1 MGDNMEYLNKV
12 LGVKVIY
19 KDVEFKHLPN
29 FIATRYRLQLVSMNE
44 QKIIFLYPKTELE
57 QIEVLKKHIA
67 RIQKNENLP
76 VVLVLKEL
84 SFRQREYLIREKIP
98 FVVDGKQIYLP
109 FMAVYL
115 QERYSAEKIPREEIL
130 PSAQMLL
137 LHFIYGG
144 EQELSTS
151 QAAKDLELTP
161 TSISRAS
168 RQLEEMGLLHIRKV
182 GVQRIMQS
190 EESPKTLFQKAGDKL
205 LNPIKRTVYIPKKY
219 VGTDLLESGY
229 SALAEYSMLN
239 EPNVRCYAAKRI
251 SQWKDFTTNSLQNSK
266 VQVAVEMWR
275 YNPRKLSTRNTVD
288 ELSLALTL
296 REDADERVEEAVE
309 EMLHKLWRRIDGCRN

>member
-1 MGDNMEYLNKV
+1 M
-12 LGVKVIY
+12 
-19 KDVEFKHLPN
+19 
-29 FIATRYRLQLVSMNE
+29 
-44 QKIIFLYPKTELE
+44 
-57 QIEVLKKHIA
+57 
-67 RIQKNENLP
+67 
-76 VVLVLKEL
+76 LVLKEL
-84 SFRQREYLIREKIP
+84 SFRQKEYLIREKIP
-98 FVVDGKQIYLP
+98 FIVDGKQIYLP

-115 QERYSAEKIPREEIL
+115 QERCSAEKIPREEIL

-144 EQELSTS
+144 AQELSTS

-190 EESPKTLFQKAGDKL
+190 EDSSKTLFQKAGDKL

-239 EPNVRCYAAKRI
+239 APNVRCYAAERI
-251 SQWKDFTTNSLQNSK
+251 SQWKDVMTNSLQNSQ
-266 VQVAVEMWR
+266 VQAAVEMWR

-288 ELSLALTL
+288 ELSLALAL
-296 REDADERVEEAVE
+296 REDTDERVEEAVE
-309 EMLHKLWRRIDGCRN
+309 EMLNELWRKIDGYRN

>member
-144 EQELSTS
+144 AQELSTS

-168 RQLEEMGLLHIRKV
+168 RQLKEMGLLHIRKV
-182 GVQRIMQS
+182 GVQRIMQY
-190 EESPKTLFQKAGDKL
+190 EDSPKTLFQKAGDKL

-239 EPNVRCYAAKRI
+239 EPNVRCYAAERI
-251 SQWKDFTTNSLQNSK
+251 SQWKDFTTNSLRNSK

-309 EMLHKLWRRIDGCRN
+309 EMLNKLWRRIDGCRN